1 MELEAYLR
9 EYRAG
14 GYAVRRVARSVCGAC
29 GGTVFRLWV
38 DDEAGYA
45 ARRCEACGDEFV
57 MLDSADQADQADE
70 EDDGEAGCPC
80 GGETFEIAVG
90 YALRAD
96 GDVRW
101 VSVGMRCLTDGAC
114 GVYTDWKID
123 YGPTAHLFD
132 LA

>member
-1 MELEAYLR
+1 MELDAYLR
-9 EYRAG
+9 QYRAG
-14 GYAVRRVARSVCGAC
+14 GYPVSRVERSVCAAC
-29 GGTVFRLWV
+29 GGTEFRLWV

-45 ARRCEACGDEFV
+45 ARRCEACEDEFV
-57 MLDSADQADQADE
+57 MLDAADVADE
-70 EDDGEAGCPC
+70 EDGDEAGCPC

-90 YALRAD
+90 YALCND

-123 YGPTAHLFD
+123 YSPTGHLFD